1 MQTEPKQLRVGLLVS
16 DLFLSHPVDPDC
28 IEAVERTGRFLE
40 SRGHHVEYSHPPTF
54 EGPTGL
60 GLALRMISS
69 SGLANTLD
77 TWSETTGKP
86 ITAQDV
92 EAGTWAAAEE
102 GRTYTAVQIHAAYQR
117 LLNGINRAGEW
128 WASGFDLLV
137 TPTMTQPPPL
147 LGINGAEMGKVFG
160 LFCMAVS
167 MAGLPAISLPLH
179 WNAAG
184 LPIGVQLVADYGRE
198 DVLLQLA
205 SQMEGA
211 FAWADRWP
219 TVTRS

>member
-1 MQTEPKQLRVGLLVS
+1 
-16 DLFLSHPVDPDC
+16 
-28 IEAVERTGRFLE
+28 
-40 SRGHHVEYSHPPTF
+40 
-54 EGPTGL
+54 
-60 GLALRMISS
+60 MISS

-102 GRTYTAVQIHAAYQR
+102 GRDVHRSTDPR
-117 LLNGINRAGEW
+117 GL
-128 WASGFDLLV
+128 S
-137 TPTMTQPPPL
+137 TPTQWDKSRWRMVGKRFRSADHTNDDLHQPL

-184 LPIGVQLVADYGRE
+184 LPIGVQLVVDYGRE

-205 SQMEGA
+205 RQMEEA

-219 TVTRS
+219 TVP